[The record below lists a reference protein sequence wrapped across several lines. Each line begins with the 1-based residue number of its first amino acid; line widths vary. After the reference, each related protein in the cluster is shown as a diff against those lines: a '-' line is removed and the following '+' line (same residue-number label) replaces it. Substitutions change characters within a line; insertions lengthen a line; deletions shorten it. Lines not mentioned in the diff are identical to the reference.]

1 MPMPSG
7 EPPPTRLTLIGAL
20 REGLRWEEFVTL
32 YGPLILARARRD
44 FGLQACD
51 AENVCQEVLIRVW
64 KGVAGYDPARGRFR
78 AWLHACTRNA
88 VANLCRGRRR
98 PGMPGAAPVLVQ
110 AYDPRPDRPVDE
122 ALLALEEEGF
132 EREDLQSAVCRVRAA
147 VRPATWKAFLLFEFF
162 EMTAKEI
169 GPRLGLSPAA
179 VNQAVYRVRQLLQRE
194 LGGKIVP
201 EGVRS

>member
-1 MPMPSG
+1 MPSG

-20 REGLRWEEFVTL
+20 REGLRWEEFVAL

-78 AWLHACTRNA
+78 AWLYACTRNA
-88 VANLCRGRRR
+88 VADLCRGRSR
-98 PGMPGAAPVLVQ
+98 PGMPGAAPVPVQ
-110 AYDPRPDRPVDE
+110 AYDPPPDRPVDE

-132 EREDLQSAVCRVRAA
+132 EREDLQSAVSRVRAA

-179 VNQAVYRVRQLLQRE
+179 VNQAVYRVRQLLRRE
-194 LGGKIVP
+194 LQGRSAP